1 MSQQA
6 LNDRDVELHLARQF
20 GQLFYREH
28 DSAAVRAEFNK
39 QFQGDKEAAAQFD
52 IGMIAED
59 QRRLAMR
66 LSRDQ
71 YMAHWRKLNGSSTG
85 V

>member
-1 MSQQA
+1 
-6 LNDRDVELHLARQF
+6 
-20 GQLFYREH
+20 
-28 DSAAVRAEFNK
+28 
-39 QFQGDKEAAAQFD
+39 
-52 IGMIAED
+52 MIAED